1 MNIIYAIVNLHTN
14 PRTFSLTCTTLGCLI
29 DLVIFGT
36 GMWIVIS
43 GAGRSYK
50 VKSYHSYQTPNP
62 IPGDA

>member
-29 DLVIFGT
+29 DLVIFG
-36 GMWIVIS
+36 GGCGLSS

-50 VKSYHSYQTPNP
+50 VKSYHSYQTPNL